1 MNSAENNID
10 LVIFDLDGTLIHSA
24 PDIVNTVQE
33 LLHRRGRPPL
43 EDQVIVDAIG
53 EGLMQLVLDCFPE
66 SRGNDRELA
75 EISRSFELVYEEHL
89 LNETKVFPGVFDFLD
104 AYLKTPRH
112 QVAIVTNK
120 RLSWTRRTLSGLGLD
135 AVPWVQVYGA
145 DSLSERKPHP
155 LPLLEAMR
163 SAGVSRDR
171 TVMVGD
177 GFPDMGAAL
186 RAGVHSIG
194 CTYGYCDAEKL
205 TKAGASLLIQSPHD
219 LSHALREASLLA
231 PRVPAS

>member
-1 MNSAENNID
+1 MKATENNID

-24 PDIVNTVQE
+24 PDIVSTVQE
-33 LLHRRGRPPL
+33 LLRRRGRPRL

-75 EISRSFELVYEEHL
+75 EISKSFELVYEEHL
-89 LNETKVFPGVFDFLD
+89 LNETEVFPGVFDFLD
-104 AYLKTPRH
+104 TYLKTPGH
-112 QVAIVTNK
+112 HVAIVTNK
-120 RLSWTRRTLSGLGLD
+120 RISWTHRTLKGLGLD

-155 LPLLEAMR
+155 LPLLEVMR
-163 SAGVSRDR
+163 SAGVSRER

-177 GFPDMGAAL
+177 GFPDMGAAA
-186 RAGVHSIG
+186 RAGVHAVG
-194 CTYGYCDAEKL
+194 CPYGYCNAEKL

-219 LSHALREASLLA
+219 LAQALKEAALLA
-231 PRVPAS
+231 PRIPVA